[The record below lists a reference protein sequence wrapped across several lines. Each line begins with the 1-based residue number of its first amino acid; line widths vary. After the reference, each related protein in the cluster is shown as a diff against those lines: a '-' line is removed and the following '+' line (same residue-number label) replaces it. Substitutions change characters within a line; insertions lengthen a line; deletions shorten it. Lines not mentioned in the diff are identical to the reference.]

1 MLWRLVVGLGNP
13 GRRYA
18 RTRHNIGF
26 MVADALAREAGAGP
40 WTIRCRSLVSGASI
54 GGTPLILAKPLTYMN
69 LSGHAVRL
77 LLEEQGGCADSLVL
91 VLDDLNLPFGG
102 IRVRPR
108 GSAGGHHGLQSVID
122 ALGNDV
128 FVRVRVG
135 ISEEEMPGDKTAFV
149 LSDFPA
155 DREDGLREMILRAAS
170 AVRVII
176 SDGVDKAMSAF
187 NA

>member
-1 MLWRLVVGLGNP
+1 M
-13 GRRYA
+13 
-18 RTRHNIGF
+18 
-26 MVADALAREAGAGP
+26 
-40 WTIRCRSLVSGASI
+40 
-54 GGTPLILAKPLTYMN
+54 
-69 LSGHAVRL
+69 RL
-77 LLEEQGGCADSLVL
+77 LLEEQGGRADALIL

-122 ALGNDV
+122 ALGNDA

-135 ISEEEMPGDKTAFV
+135 ISEDEMPGDKTTFV
-149 LSDFPA
+149 LSEFPA

-176 SDGVDKAMSAF
+176 SDGAEKAMSAF